1 MGSRTPADSRNGA
14 GTGTETRVWTG
25 TGTRVMIEAGTGYR
39 AGSGTGIRTRT
50 VAKTGAG
57 TVTRSR
63 TGTGTGSQS
72 GYGTGVQS
80 KGCSQ
85 TIMGLPIGW
94 EKDVDDSGRTFFFN
108 RNQRT
113 VQWDPPCYTSTV
125 NSGDFNC
132 ISVNFENFKGLT
144 LS

>member
-1 MGSRTPADSRNGA
+1 MTA
-14 GTGTETRVWTG
+14 TG
-25 TGTRVMIEAGTGYR
+25 TGFGYR
-39 AGSGTGIRTRT
+39 SGSGIRTRT

-63 TGTGTGSQS
+63 TGAGTGSQS
-72 GYGTGVQS
+72 RSGTGVQS

-113 VQWDPPCYTSTV
+113 VQWDHPCYTSTF
-125 NSGDFNC
+125 NSGDFNF
-132 ISVNFENFKGLT
+132 IFVNYEKFKI
-144 LS
+144 